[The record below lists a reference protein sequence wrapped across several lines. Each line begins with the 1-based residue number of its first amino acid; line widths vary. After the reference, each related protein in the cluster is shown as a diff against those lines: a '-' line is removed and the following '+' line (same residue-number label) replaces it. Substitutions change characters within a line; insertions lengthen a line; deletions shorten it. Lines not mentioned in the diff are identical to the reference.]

1 MSCSRCVCR
10 LSCRCRR
17 TATSDNSEQCAL
29 ISHFMKMIQH
39 SHLTLTF
46 FRVRVR
52 FIARSARR
60 ETDERRDSTQR
71 RRVRTCSLTV
81 GVGCRL
87 RLVSLCHRVS
97 CRVSILLNPIS
108 VCCAPA
114 SCLRPPQYVAV
125 CDRPRSS
132 SSSSSRR
139 ACFGVA
145 RAHARSLARSL
156 APLSKRRRPR
166 APRCWWARRPST
178 RGQRQGR
185 RRRERAT
192 RGSEWGRW
200 RGSG

>member
-1 MSCSRCVCR
+1 MRKRSISCVWSYNVPSLDPNR
-10 LSCRCRR
+10 
-17 TATSDNSEQCAL
+17 AL
-29 ISHFMKMIQH
+29 I
-39 SHLTLTF
+39 TF
-46 FRVRVR
+46 YENR
-52 FIARSARR
+52 FSIHISRSPFFAFGFAFARSARR

-97 CRVSILLNPIS
+97 CRVSILLNPVS
-108 VCCAPA
+108 ATVCCASA